1 MFKYNLIM
9 GFLAPSITDIEAH
22 NCKMNITINLV
33 KTELYLD

>member
-9 GFLAPSITDIEAH
+9 GVLAPSITEIDAH
-22 NCKMNITINLV
+22 NYKMNITINLV